1 MKSKRRTNIAD
12 VKRIQIS
19 VDHLSYSLLGRIAA
33 IGMDGRSHAE
43 VASKIIRE
51 WLKMNAETTIQDG
64 ERLQKIAG
72 LRTEIEEKSHE
83 KPSD

>member
-1 MKSKRRTNIAD
+1 MSSKRRTNIAE

-51 WLKMNAETTIQDG
+51 WLKANAENTIQDG
-64 ERLQKIAG
+64 ERLQEIAG
-72 LRTEIEEKSHE
+72 QGLEIEE
-83 KPSD
+83 